1 MQISKI
7 TFFRCFILLM
17 FTSLLSGCVSNS
29 NKVVYHKSPV
39 DILVR
44 DISNENNFSIILH
57 DMDYDESGDI
67 YKHQY
72 NILIE
77 KPDTVLT
84 KTTRWYNVSP
94 VFFEKHKENMGME
107 IVSKKNGKLSK
118 AAAPAGYSNYVG
130 NEKYGRWVQRDGG
143 SFWEFYGRYAFMSSM
158 FRMAMFPIRY
168 SYWNDY
174 HRNYYNY
181 GRPYYGPSYNG
192 RPMYG
197 TRSAYSGTNTS
208 SKWNNKPSSFKNRVR
223 QKVSRSASNTRRR
236 SMSSRR
242 SRTSSR
248 YSRSSTRSRG
258 GGFGK

>member
-1 MQISKI
+1 MHLSKI
-7 TFFRCFILLM
+7 SLFKCFVLLL
-17 FTSLLSGCVSNS
+17 TASLFSGCTSNS
-29 NKVVYHKSPV
+29 NKYKYQKSPV
-39 DILVR
+39 DILIR
-44 DISNENNFSIILH
+44 DLSNEMNYSIILH

-84 KTTRWYNVSP
+84 RMTDWQTVSP
-94 VFFEKHKENMGME
+94 TFFDRHKENMGME
-107 IVSKKNGKLSK
+107 IVSRKNGKLSK
-118 AAAPAGYSNYVG
+118 TAAPAGYSNYVG

-143 SFWEFYGRYAFMSSM
+143 NFWEFYGKYAFMSSM
-158 FRMAMFPIRY
+158 FRMAMFPVRY

-174 HRNYYNY
+174 NRNYYNY
-181 GRPYYGPSYNG
+181 GRPYYGPSTYG

-197 TRSAYSGTNTS
+197 TRSAYSSSNTS
-208 SKWNNKPSSFKNRVR
+208 SKWNNKPSSFKSRVR
-223 QKVSRSASNTRRR
+223 QKVSRSSSSRRR
-236 SMSSRR
+236 SMTTRR